1 MNRTPLRAVREVTER
16 NYARTLLAT
25 LLSVAWAFS
34 ALAAR
39 GQTFTT
45 PVNISSD
52 GAGSASQ
59 LVVDSSGNI
68 DIAYAV
74 RAATNTAGGIRF
86 VRSSDGG
93 RTFSKPVDIAL
104 SDASYFSM
112 ALESGCVID
121 VTYFQSGDVFV
132 SQSSD
137 CGKTFAPTNVTKSNG
152 TLGPVQ
158 SIQMTANHGVAQIAW
173 VGSDLKLYYAQR
185 NPDGTFTVP
194 VVLFAQ
200 GEGSIGL
207 SAMALSNGTTE
218 MVWAAGEFTCQL
230 YFLNSFNGALPAQV
244 LPRDEDLCGTVPF
257 VVDPAGN
264 VNITWRAFD
273 LNGSHVVRFVRS
285 AGQNGNF
292 AAPKSISDGSDPQ
305 IAADASGKIVLAWAS
320 GADIAF
326 SDSTDGGNTFSA
338 PMNVAVA
345 PNGSSV
351 FGPQLALPGDSSVAI
366 AWSQG
371 PASGQGSDLWFSE
384 SSNNGSTFST
394 PVNITKNQ
402 SAPSA
407 VRMVTDPAGN
417 ILMVWSGNVSNG
429 QDIFFARSAAVTG
442 GFTINAEPASLAAM
456 PGGSATAQ
464 VTLTVTGGFDQAVN
478 LSCGNLP
485 QGAACSFNPAT
496 VTPSTSGTFVTLTLT
511 IPATLPAGSFPFT
524 VNAATPTISQFQN
537 MQINVGLLTGS
548 VTPAATTIPLGGTA
562 NFVVTVIGTGSFA
575 GQFSLACNAPA
586 GVACTFS
593 PNSGFLPINGRAT
606 STLTVQILS
615 LPATGS
621 ALKDPRDVFPPSP
634 PKAQDLLPFSALA
647 LLLLG
652 VLAFAFSRRREGDR
666 LPLARTMACLVLTAV
681 LAAAMLSCG
690 GSTTKGVFSTS
701 GAGTAGTSGT
711 TTAGTTSVTFPLT
724 VMAQSGGAFVNVGTV
739 SVTVP

>member
-1 MNRTPLRAVREVTER
+1 MNRTPLHAVRAVTER

-25 LLSVAWAFS
+25 LLSVAWAIS

-39 GQTFTT
+39 GQTFST
-45 PVNISSD
+45 PLNISSD
-52 GAGSASQ
+52 GAGSAPQ
-59 LVVDSSGNI
+59 LLVDSSGNI

-86 VRSSDGG
+86 VRSSDAG
-93 RTFSKPVDIAL
+93 RTFSKPVDIAV

-194 VVLFAQ
+194 VVLFTQ

-207 SAMALSNGTTE
+207 SAMALSNGTTD

-230 YFLNSFNGALPAQV
+230 YFLNSFNGAPPAHV
-244 LPRDEDLCGTVPF
+244 LPRSEDLCGTVPF

-264 VNITWRAFD
+264 VNITWRDFD

-292 AAPKSISDGSDPQ
+292 AAPKSISDGLDPQ
-305 IAADASGKIVLAWAS
+305 ISADARGKIVLAWAS

-351 FGPQLALPGDSSVAI
+351 FGPQLALPGVSSVAI
-366 AWSQG
+366 AWGQG
-371 PASGQGSDLWFSE
+371 PVSGQGSDLRFSQ
-384 SSNNGSTFST
+384 SSDSGSTFST
-394 PVNITKNQ
+394 PVNITKDQ

-429 QDIFFARSAAVTG
+429 QDIFFARSAAVTS
-442 GFTINAEPASLAAM
+442 GFTITAVPASLAAM

-464 VTLTVTGGFDQAVN
+464 VTLTATGGFNQVVS

-485 QGAACSFNPAT
+485 QGATCAFTPEMAT
-496 VTPSTSGTFVTLTLT
+496 PTSSGTPVTLTLT
-511 IPATLPAGSFPFT
+511 IPPTLPAGGFPFMI
-524 VNAATPTISQFQN
+524 NAFTPMISQFLN
-537 MQINVGLLTGS
+537 MQINVSLFTGS
-548 VTPAATTIPLGGTA
+548 VTPAARTIPLGGSGT
-562 NFVVTVIGTGSFA
+562 FVVTVVGTGSFA
-575 GQFSLACNAPA
+575 GQFNLACNAPA

-606 STLTVQILS
+606 STLTVQIVS

-621 ALKDPRDVFPPSP
+621 AFKDPGEISP
-634 PKAQDLLPFSALA
+634 PRPPWAGKFLPFSPLG
-647 LLLLG
+647 LLLG
-652 VLAFAFSRRREGDR
+652 ALAFALLRQRESGR
-666 LPLARTMACLVLTAV
+666 YPLARTVACLVLVT
-681 LAAAMLSCG
+681 LLGAAMLSCA
-690 GSTTKGVFSTS
+690 GSTTRGTFSTS
-701 GAGTAGTSGT
+701 TTATGPSGVTAGTMSI
-711 TTAGTTSVTFPLT
+711 TFPLT
-724 VMAQSGGAFVNVGTV
+724 VMAQSGAGVVNVGTV